1 MEGRK
6 LELIDDEELFDR
18 FKSKKD
24 IDAFTVLYE
33 KYSKKVF
40 AYCLRTFNDRER
52 AKDVFQKVF
61 TSVVEKK
68 DTFKGGS
75 FIAWL
80 MIITRNYCLLE
91 KRNKFH
97 YEEIKDNSLISYGTE
112 KNDFMLADF
121 VRKQIEELPEEY
133 KELIKM
139 RYYDDFSYKEIA
151 EIKDWSM
158 AQVKIK
164 IFRAKKFLMKALM
177 PLKESIV

>member
-1 MEGRK
+1 MEKGK
-6 LELIDDEELFDR
+6 LELLNDEELFER

-24 IDAFTVLYE
+24 VDAFSVLYE

-40 AYCLRTFNDRER
+40 AYCLRTFNDREK
-52 AKDVFQKVF
+52 AKDIFQKVF
-61 TSVVEKK
+61 TTVVDKK
-68 DTFKGGS
+68 NTFKGGS

-91 KRNKFH
+91 KRNKIY
-97 YEEIKDNSLISYGTE
+97 YEEIKDSTLVGSGNE
-112 KNDFMLADF
+112 RNDFMLSEF
-121 VRKQIEELPEEY
+121 VRKKIEELPEDY

-164 IFRAKKFLMKALM
+164 IFRAKKILMKALM
-177 PLKESIV
+177 PLKESII

>member
-1 MEGRK
+1 MEVNK
-6 LELIDDEELFDR
+6 LKSLDDEDLFER

-52 AKDVFQKVF
+52 AKDVFQRVF
-61 TSVVEKK
+61 TTVVDKK

-91 KRNKFH
+91 KRNKFY
-97 YEEIKDNSLISYGTE
+97 YEEIKDNTLIGFGSE
-112 KNDFMLADF
+112 KNDFLMSEF
-121 VRKQIEELPEEY
+121 VRKQIEELPEDY
-133 KELIKM
+133 RELIKM
-139 RYYDDFSYKEIA
+139 RYYDDFSYKEIS
-151 EIKDWSM
+151 EIKNWSM
-158 AQVKIK
+158 SQVKIK
-164 IFRAKKFLMKALM
+164 IFRAKKILMKALM
-177 PLKESIV
+177 PLKESLV

>member
-1 MEGRK
+1 MEVRK
-6 LELIDDEELFDR
+6 LELMDDEELFER
-18 FKSKKD
+18 FKSKRD
-24 IDAFTVLYE
+24 IDAFSVLYE

-40 AYCLRTFNDRER
+40 AYCLRTFNDKER

-61 TSVVEKK
+61 TSVVDKK

-91 KRNKFH
+91 KRNKIY
-97 YEEIKDNSLISYGTE
+97 YEEVKDDYLVGSSSE
-112 KNDFMLADF
+112 KNDFMLNEYI
-121 VRKQIEELPEEY
+121 RKRIDNLPEDY

-164 IFRAKKFLMKALM
+164 IFRAKKMLMKALM
-177 PLKESIV
+177 PLKESIL

>member
-1 MEGRK
+1 MEVNK
-6 LELIDDEELFDR
+6 LKSLDDEDLFER

-52 AKDVFQKVF
+52 AKEVFQRVF
-61 TSVVEKK
+61 TTVVDKK

-91 KRNKFH
+91 KRNKFY
-97 YEEIKDNSLISYGTE
+97 YEEIKDNTLIGFASE
-112 KNDFMLADF
+112 KNDFLMSEF
-121 VRKQIEELPEEY
+121 VRKQIEELPEDY
-133 KELIKM
+133 RELIKM
-139 RYYDDFSYKEIA
+139 RYYDDFSYKEIS
-151 EIKDWSM
+151 EIKNWSM
-158 AQVKIK
+158 SQVKIK
-164 IFRAKKFLMKALM
+164 IFRAKKILMKALM
-177 PLKESIV
+177 PLKESLV